1 MKKVL
6 FHSLTIPPDNVSTGM
21 LVGEIAA
28 GFKKQNVEVEVL
40 ASTPQYNVLN
50 NELTT
55 LTKINKNYSE
65 SEYKNVRIVH
75 INSKKKSHKE
85 GKRIFQW
92 AHFHYYSLLFL
103 YKSRNDYEQIFIFSY
118 PPTMNIVSLFVKK
131 VLKLKVNY
139 SVWELYPEIASE
151 LKLFNLP
158 IIISIFKKLDT
169 YSMKNTD
176 NLIVNSPELKE
187 YLIDK
192 RKISNKNINVITHF
206 SPYEISSKLPN
217 LELKKMFYAGNLGKP
232 QNLEKFIQTMV
243 DNNID
248 WMLDIYGAGTE
259 YEKIKD
265 YENDNITLNSH
276 ISRQELITNVS
287 DLPVAVVSL
296 DSRITV
302 EGFPGKTFDYLSM
315 NKILLSVSNKDS
327 AVAQFINKHNLGIN
341 IELDSKKSFLD
352 AFEKLESLE
361 YLKQTISNIKKVN
374 ENQIS
379 KSKIINDYFEL
390 L

>member
-50 NELTT
+50 NEFTT
-55 LTKINKNYSE
+55 ITKINKNYSE

-131 VLKLKVNY
+131 VLKLKVTY

-158 IIISIFKKLDT
+158 ILISIFKKLDT

-192 RKISNKNINVITHF
+192 RKLSNKNINVITHF

-217 LELKKMFYAGNLGKP
+217 LQLKKMFYAGNLGKP
-232 QNLEKFIQTMV
+232 QNLEKFIQTML

-352 AFEKLESLE
+352 AFEKLASLE

-374 ENQIS
+374 ENQIN

>member
-50 NELTT
+50 NEFTT
-55 LTKINKNYSE
+55 ITKINKNYSE

-158 IIISIFKKLDT
+158 ILISIFKKLDT

-187 YLIDK
+187 YLFDK
-192 RKISNKNINVITHF
+192 RKLSNKNINVITHF

-217 LELKKMFYAGNLGKP
+217 LQLKKMFYAGNLGKP
-232 QNLEKFIQTMV
+232 QNLEKFIQTML

-327 AVAQFINKHNLGIN
+327 AVARFINKHNLGIN

-374 ENQIS
+374 ENQIN

>member
-50 NELTT
+50 NEFTT
-55 LTKINKNYSE
+55 ITKINKNYSE

-158 IIISIFKKLDT
+158 ILISIFKKLDT

-192 RKISNKNINVITHF
+192 RKLSNKNINVITHF
-206 SPYEISSKLPN
+206 SPYEITSKLPN

-232 QNLEKFIQTMV
+232 QNLEKFIQTML

-379 KSKIINDYFEL
+379 KSKIINDYYDL

>member
-50 NELTT
+50 NEFTT
-55 LTKINKNYSE
+55 ITKINKNYSE

-75 INSKKKSHKE
+75 VNSKKKSHKE

-158 IIISIFKKLDT
+158 ILISIFKKLDT

-192 RKISNKNINVITHF
+192 RKLSNKNINVITHF

-217 LELKKMFYAGNLGKP
+217 LQLKKMFYAGNLGKP
-232 QNLEKFIQTMV
+232 QNLEKFIQTML

-352 AFEKLESLE
+352 AFEKLASLE

-374 ENQIS
+374 ENQIN

>member
-50 NELTT
+50 NEFTT
-55 LTKINKNYSE
+55 ITKINKNYSE

-103 YKSRNDYEQIFIFSY
+103 FKSRNDYEQIFIFSY

-158 IIISIFKKLDT
+158 ILISIFKKLDT

-187 YLIDK
+187 YLFDK
-192 RKISNKNINVITHF
+192 RKLSNKNINVITHF
-206 SPYEISSKLPN
+206 SPYQISSKLPN
-217 LELKKMFYAGNLGKP
+217 LQLKKMFYAGNLGKP
-232 QNLEKFIQTMV
+232 QNLEKFIQTML

-352 AFEKLESLE
+352 AFEKLASLE

-374 ENQIS
+374 ENQIN